1 MDVSITTPIEAL
13 FDERATGN
21 KTAMSSQSKN
31 MSQYQHIANYRTE
44 LQRLRTFGGSDNE
57 QNIRRAFEICLSAYC
72 KEHHDNLELVPELA
86 LLSGVKPD
94 GTVKDV
100 LRMTRGYWEAKDTHD
115 DLDAEVQKK
124 LDQGYPR
131 DNIVFEDSLQAV
143 LIQNG
148 RVAMRIDMGQTGTLH
163 RLIQAFLNYELP
175 ELEDFRSAQR
185 QFKADLPEVLRNLRA
200 AIEEAKETNEDYR
213 NAALEFLS
221 LCKQS
226 IGPAVNAEDVQEM
239 LLQHILTKDIFLRV
253 FAEDQFHRE
262 NNIALQL
269 DALERTFFTGNVRRQ
284 AIDNLRSYYAA
295 IGRAADD
302 IADYTEKQQFLK
314 AIYEDFYT
322 AYNPRAADRL
332 GVVYT
337 PNEIVDFIIRGSEW
351 LLQEHFGRSLGDAN
365 VRILDPAT
373 GTGTFI
379 TNLINFLPVD
389 RLEWKY
395 KNEIFANE
403 VAILPYYIA
412 NLNIEYTYKE
422 RTGEY
427 EEFPNLSF
435 VDTLDNMGWVG
446 KSVSS
451 DTLQDQGEMFIG
463 GLSEENLARVRRQ
476 NETPISVIIGNPPY
490 NDSQSNWNERNP
502 NRTYFAVDKRI
513 RETYIKEG
521 TAQRTHQYDMYKRFL
536 RWASDRLDND
546 GIVGFITNRRYI
558 DAQQDDGFRRVVTR
572 EFGNV
577 YIVDLGGDV
586 RKSGRVGNVF
596 GIMTGVA
603 ICFLVRDA
611 ERAATDRI
619 HYYALKDEMSGP
631 EKLSGLEAFKFDEVP
646 FERITPD
653 EKSDWINQSTSNFHT
668 LIPAANRETK
678 FAKDTKNEGAV
689 FRLFT
694 NGVKSNRDEWVYD
707 LDLQNLRQKVLFFAD
722 SYNDA
727 VANQEEELST
737 VIKWSRDLRN
747 ELRRHKRI
755 VYDEHRLTQSL
766 YRPFITKLH
775 FADSTMNDVLTR
787 NHYAM
792 FGRSL
797 NDENRVICFQSTGA
811 RRPFSTLA
819 TNKISDF
826 HLFFDGAQCLPL
838 YRYTPDGKRVSNITD
853 WGLRQFREHYG
864 DDNINAEQVFAYTYA
879 VLHDPTYRRKYAT
892 DLLREFPRLPFY
904 DDFEFWSQ
912 SGQELLDLHTGFE
925 SVEQYGLNVEG
936 QSGEAKR
943 VLLRADKERG
953 IIHLDDAS
961 WISGV
966 PDSAWRYML
975 GTRSAMDWVLDQY
988 KERKPRDPT
997 IASRFNTYRFADHKE
1012 RVIDLLQRVCT
1023 VSVRTMELVDE
1034 MERFGR
1040 D

>member
-1 MDVSITTPIEAL
+1 
-13 FDERATGN
+13 
-21 KTAMSSQSKN
+21 

-72 KEHHDNLELVPELA
+72 KEHQDNLELVPELA

-131 DNIVFEDSLQAV
+131 DNIIFEDSLQAV

-148 RVAMRIDMGQTGTLH
+148 RVAMRIDMGQTDTLH

-175 ELEDFRSAQR
+175 ELEDFRVAQR

-200 AIEEAKETNEDYR
+200 AIDEAKQTNEDYR
-213 NAALEFLS
+213 SAAIEFLN

-226 IGPAVNAEDVQEM
+226 IGPTVSAEDVQEM

-284 AIDNLRSYYAA
+284 AIDNLRTYYAA

-351 LLQEHFGRSLGDAN
+351 LLQRHFGRSLADVN

-373 GTGTFI
+373 GTGTFV
-379 TNLINFLPVD
+379 TNLINHLPVD
-389 RLEWKY
+389 RLEYKY

-427 EEFPNLSF
+427 LEFPNLSF

-446 KSVSS
+446 KSV
-451 DTLQDQGEMFIG
+451 DPGVLRDQGEMFIG
-463 GLSEENLARVRRQ
+463 GLSEENLTRVRRQ
-476 NETPISVIIGNPPY
+476 NQTPISVIIGNPPY
-490 NDSQSNWNERNP
+490 NANQSNWNDANP
-502 NRTYFAVDKRI
+502 NRTYPTVDKRI
-513 RETYIKEG
+513 RNTYVAQS
-521 TAQRTHQYDMYKRFL
+521 TAQKTKQYDMYKRFI
-536 RWASDRLDND
+536 RWATDRLDRN
-546 GIVGFITNRRYI
+546 GIIGFVSNSAFIGSH
-558 DAQQDDGFRRVVTR
+558 QDDGFRKVIAEDFDELWILDTKGNARTSGERRQR
-572 EFGNV
+572 EGGN
-577 YIVDLGGDV
+577 IFDD
-586 RKSGRVGNVF
+586 KIRVG
-596 GIMTGVA
+596 IA
-603 ICFLVRDA
+603 LYFLIRNEDSDGFKLFHTTVDDYSDA
-611 ERAATDRI
+611 ESKIEFIRD
-619 HYYALKDEMSGP
+619 KQ
-631 EKLSGLEAFKFDEVP
+631 LSDFKFTEI
-646 FERITPD
+646 EPD
-653 EKSDWINQSTSNFHT
+653 ANSDWLNQVGQEFKALAPIIHSARRGKDDANGNGSVFDLHAMGVST
-668 LIPAANRETK
+668 
-678 FAKDTKNEGAV
+678 
-689 FRLFT
+689 
-694 NGVKSNRDEWVYD
+694 NRDEWVYD
-707 LDLQNLRQKVLFFAD
+707 FDEHALISKIRFFGDKYNEALRNGED
-722 SYNDA
+722 SGDPI
-727 VANQEEELST
+727 
-737 VIKWSRDLRN
+737 IKWSDSLSN
-747 ELRRHKRI
+747 AFRRHQRI
-755 VYDEHRLTQSL
+755 VLNEADIVESL
-766 YRPFITKLH
+766 FRPFVRKRF
-775 FADSTMNDVLTR
+775 FANTLMNDRLTR

-792 FGRSL
+792 FGSTL
-797 NDENRVICFQSTGA
+797 DKENRVICFRTGTSNK
-811 RRPFSTLA
+811 PFHALA
-819 TNKISDF
+819 TDKLADL
-826 HLFFDGAQCLPL
+826 HLTGDTRCLPL
-838 YRYTPDGKRVSNITD
+838 YRYDSDDQQVSNLTD
-853 WGLRQFREHYG
+853 EAVFKFRAHYE
-864 DDNINAEQVFAYTYA
+864 DDDISAEQVFAYIYA
-879 VLHDPTYRRKYAT
+879 VLHDPQYRKKYAA

-904 DDFEFWSQ
+904 DDFEFWAR
-912 SGQELLDLHTGFE
+912 SGQELLDLHIGFE
-925 SVEQYGLNVEG
+925 SVEPHGLKLDG
-936 QSGEAKR
+936 QSGQAKR
-943 VLLRADKERG
+943 GMLRADKERG
-953 IIHLDDAS
+953 VIHLDDAS
-961 WISGV
+961 WLSGI
-966 PDSAWRYML
+966 PESAWRYML
-975 GTRSAMDWVLDQY
+975 GNRSALEWVLDQY

-997 IASRFNTYRFADHKE
+997 IASRFSTYRFADHKE
-1012 RVIDLLQRVCT
+1012 HVIDLLQRVCT

-1034 MERFGR
+1034 MERLSR
-1040 D
+1040 A

>member
-1 MDVSITTPIEAL
+1 MDVAPTKQIVLAPTKQAPARKTLMTTRSA
-13 FDERATGN
+13 
-21 KTAMSSQSKN
+21 KKVV
-31 MSQYQHIANYRTE
+31 YQHIERYRAE
-44 LQRLRTFGGSDNE
+44 LQRLRMFGGSDNE

-72 KEHHDNLELVPELA
+72 KDHADDLELVPELT
-86 LLSGVKPD
+86 LMSGIRPD

-100 LRMTRGYWEAKDTHD
+100 LRMTRGYWEAKDTYD
-115 DLDAEVQKK
+115 DLDSEIQRK
-124 LDQGYPR
+124 LERGYPR
-131 DNIVFEDSLQAV
+131 NNIVFEDSMEAV

-148 RVAMRIDMGQTGTLH
+148 RIAMRIDMGQTGALH
-163 RLIQAFLNYELP
+163 RLIESFLNYELP
-175 ELEDFRSAQR
+175 ELKDFRSAQR
-185 QFKADLPEVLRNLRA
+185 QFKTDLPEVLRNLRA

-226 IGPAVNAEDVQEM
+226 IGPTVSAEDVQEM

-269 DALERTFFTGNVRRQ
+269 DVLERTFFTGNVRRQ
-284 AIDNLRSYYAA
+284 ADSTTY
-295 IGRAADD
+295 GRTMPLSDARRDD

-337 PNEIVDFIIRGSEW
+337 PNEIVDFIIRGSEQ
-351 LLQEHFGRSLGDAN
+351 LLQRHFGRSLGDAN

-558 DAQQDDGFRRVVTR
+558 DAQQDDGFRRVVAR

-586 RKSGRVGNVF
+586 RKNGRVGNV
-596 GIMTGVA
+596 
-603 ICFLVRDA
+603 LR
-611 ERAATDRI
+611 
-619 HYYALKDEMSGP
+619 HH
-631 EKLSGLEAFKFDEVP
+631 
-646 FERITPD
+646 
-653 EKSDWINQSTSNFHT
+653 DWCS
-668 LIPAANRETK
+668 
-678 FAKDTKNEGAV
+678 
-689 FRLFT
+689 
-694 NGVKSNRDEWVYD
+694 
-707 LDLQNLRQKVLFFAD
+707 
-722 SYNDA
+722 
-727 VANQEEELST
+727 
-737 VIKWSRDLRN
+737 
-747 ELRRHKRI
+747 
-755 VYDEHRLTQSL
+755 
-766 YRPFITKLH
+766 
-775 FADSTMNDVLTR
+775 
-787 NHYAM
+787 
-792 FGRSL
+792 
-797 NDENRVICFQSTGA
+797 
-811 RRPFSTLA
+811 
-819 TNKISDF
+819 
-826 HLFFDGAQCLPL
+826 HLF
-838 YRYTPDGKRVSNITD
+838 
-853 WGLRQFREHYG
+853 
-864 DDNINAEQVFAYTYA
+864 
-879 VLHDPTYRRKYAT
+879 
-892 DLLREFPRLPFY
+892 PRARC
-904 DDFEFWSQ
+904 
-912 SGQELLDLHTGFE
+912 
-925 SVEQYGLNVEG
+925 
-936 QSGEAKR
+936 GER
-943 VLLRADKERG
+943 SDRSHPLLRA
-953 IIHLDDAS
+953 
-961 WISGV
+961 
-966 PDSAWRYML
+966 
-975 GTRSAMDWVLDQY
+975 
-988 KERKPRDPT
+988 
-997 IASRFNTYRFADHKE
+997 
-1012 RVIDLLQRVCT
+1012 
-1023 VSVRTMELVDE
+1023 
-1034 MERFGR
+1034 
-1040 D
+1040 